1 MEPMEKILSAGMD
14 AGLSQEDLAR
24 ATRRILEAL
33 PATFS
38 KDSESSARLL
48 SGLSKNISDNP
59 MLVAWGLKVA
69 AHASDSVWRKVVDT
83 FVIGVVT
90 ERKTAVSSTK
100 KVLGY
105 HPPVTLVLNP
115 TMRCNLRC
123 KGCYAYSFNK
133 NSDMDRPL
141 LEKVLTEA
149 RELGIQFITITGG
162 EPFLYPDIEG
172 VFESFSDMIFMVYTN
187 AQHIDADRARRLSA
201 LGNVW
206 PAVSV
211 EGYRDETDARR
222 GRGVYE
228 RLTAA
233 MERLQENGVLF
244 GISAVPTRHNTELLA
259 SDEFI
264 DHYIGK
270 GALFGWMFTYIPVGR
285 DPDPDLMATP
295 HQRELLRQQSLH
307 WRKTRPIFM
316 ADFWNDGPLCGG
328 CMSASRFAF
337 ITSDGWAQ
345 PCTFVHFATHNV
357 RDHTLKEIFV
367 SEFFKTIRD
376 RQPYCSNLL
385 RPCKIIDH
393 PHILREV
400 VQKCGARPVY
410 PGAERILEDPAVR
423 SHLEDYSREYK
434 KIADRAWASS
444 DYFSGY
450 GVQVP
455 FYGRV
460 NLYEIYDWRL
470 KAETPPPA
478 AQTEGGTRKSR
489 DA

>member
-1 MEPMEKILSAGMD
+1 MEPMTKILSLGMD
-14 AGLSQEDLAR
+14 AGLSQKDLER
-24 ATRRILEAL
+24 ATKRIMQAL
-33 PATFS
+33 PAALS
-38 KDSESSARLL
+38 EDSESSTRLL
-48 SGLSKNISDNP
+48 SGLTKNLSDNP

-69 AHASDSVWRKVVDT
+69 AHASDSVWQKFVDN

-100 KVLGY
+100 EDLGY

-115 TMRCNLRC
+115 TMRCSLRC

-172 VFESFSDMIFMVYTN
+172 VFEKFSDMIFMVYTN
-187 AQHIDADRARRLSA
+187 AQHIDADRARRLSE

-211 EGYRDETDARR
+211 EGYQAETDARR
-222 GRGVYE
+222 GPGVYAK
-228 RLTAA
+228 LTAT
-233 MERLQENGVLF
+233 MEHLSENGVLF
-244 GISAVPTRHNTELLA
+244 GISAVPTRHNTEMLA
-259 SDEFI
+259 SDAFI
-264 DHYIGK
+264 DHYIEK
-270 GALFGWMFTYIPVGR
+270 GSLFGWMFTYMPVGK

-295 HQRELLRQQSLH
+295 AQREHLRRQSLH
-307 WRKTRPIFM
+307 WRKTKPIFM

-337 ITSDGWAQ
+337 ITNDGWAQ

-357 RDHTLKEIFV
+357 REHSLREIFD
-367 SEFFKTIRD
+367 SEFFHTIRG

-400 VQKCGARPVY
+400 IEECGARPVY
-410 PGAERILEDPAVR
+410 PGAERIIEDPAVR
-423 SHLEDYSREYK
+423 NHLDGYSLEYK
-434 KIADRAWASS
+434 EIADRAWASS
-444 DYFSGY
+444 DYSSGY

-460 NLYEIYDWRL
+460 NLYEIYNWRL

-478 AQTEGGTRKSR
+478 ARCEGKRRKSR
-489 DA
+489 NA

>member
-1 MEPMEKILSAGMD
+1 MEPMTKILSLGME
-14 AGLSQEDLAR
+14 AGLSEEDLAR
-24 ATRRILEAL
+24 VGKRILQSL
-33 PATFS
+33 PANFS
-38 KDSESSARLL
+38 KGSETSARLL
-48 SGLSKNISDNP
+48 AGLEKNIADNP
-59 MLVAWGLKVA
+59 MLVAWALKVA
-69 AHASDSVWRKVVDT
+69 AHASDSVWQRFVEN

-90 ERKTAVSSTK
+90 ERKTAVASTK
-100 KVLGY
+100 EAIGY

-115 TMRCNLRC
+115 TMRCSLRC

-149 RELGIQFITITGG
+149 RELGIQFMTITGG

-172 VFESFSDMIFMVYTN
+172 VFEQFSDMIFMVYTN
-187 AQHIDADRARRLSA
+187 AQHIDADRARRLSQ

-206 PAVSV
+206 PTISV
-211 EGYRDETDARR
+211 EGYREETDARR
-222 GRGVYE
+222 GPGVYAK
-228 RLTAA
+228 LTGA
-233 MERLQENGVLF
+233 MERLRENGVLF

-259 SDEFI
+259 SDEFL
-264 DHYIGK
+264 DHYMEK
-270 GALFGWMFTYIPVGR
+270 GALFGWMFTYIPVGK
-285 DPDPDLMATP
+285 DPDPGLMATP
-295 HQRELLRQQSLH
+295 TQRELLRRQSLH
-307 WRKTRPIFM
+307 WRRTKPFFM

-328 CMSASRFAF
+328 CMSANRFAF
-337 ITSDGWAQ
+337 ITNDGWAQ

-357 RDHTLKEIFV
+357 RGHSLKEIFK
-367 SEFFKTIRD
+367 SEFFQTIRG

-400 VQKCGARPVY
+400 VEKCGARPVY
-410 PGAERILEDPAVR
+410 PGAERIIEDPAVR
-423 SHLEDYSREYK
+423 EHLDAYSREYR
-434 KIADRAWASS
+434 KIADKAWASA
-444 DYFSGY
+444 DYRSGY

-470 KAETPPPA
+470 KPEAPPPA
-478 AQTEGGTRKSR
+478 QSDGERRKSPN
-489 DA
+489 A

>member
-1 MEPMEKILSAGMD
+1 MEPMKKILSLGRE
-14 AGLSQEDLAR
+14 AGLSPEDLQR
-24 ATRRILEAL
+24 ATGRIMQAL
-33 PATFS
+33 PAALSTGG
-38 KDSESSARLL
+38 ESSTRLL
-48 SGLSKNISDNP
+48 SGLAKNLADNP
-59 MLVAWGLKVA
+59 MLIGWGLKVA
-69 AHASDSVWRKVVDT
+69 AQVSDSVWRRFVDN

-90 ERKTAVSSTK
+90 ERKTAVLSARED
-100 KVLGY
+100 LGY

-123 KGCYAYSFNK
+123 RGCYAYSFNK

-141 LEKVLTEA
+141 LEKVLREA
-149 RELGIQFITITGG
+149 RDMGVQFITITGG
-162 EPFLYPDIEG
+162 EPFLYPGIEN
-172 VFESFSDMIFMVYTN
+172 VFETFSDMIFMVYTN
-187 AQHIDADRARRLSA
+187 AQHIDADRARRLSD

-211 EGYRDETDARR
+211 EGYQAETDARR
-222 GRGVYE
+222 GPGVYA

-233 MERLQENGVLF
+233 MEHLRENGVLF
-244 GISAVPTRHNTELLA
+244 GISAVPTRHNTEMLA
-259 SDEFI
+259 ADAFI
-264 DHYIGK
+264 DHYIDK

-285 DPDPDLMATP
+285 DPDPGLMATP
-295 HQRELLRQQSLH
+295 AQRELLRRQSLH
-307 WRKTRPIFM
+307 WRRAKSIFM

-328 CMSASRFAF
+328 CMSASRYAF

-357 RDHTLKEIFV
+357 RDHSLREIFD
-367 SEFFKTIRD
+367 SDFFRTIRS

-400 VQKCGARPVY
+400 VKKCGARPVY
-410 PGAERILEDPAVR
+410 PGAERILEDPVVR
-423 SHLEDYSREYK
+423 EHLDDYSREYRE
-434 KIADRAWASS
+434 IADRAWASA
-444 DYFSGY
+444 DYSSGY

-460 NLYEIYDWRL
+460 NLYEIYNWL
-470 KAETPPPA
+470 LTPEKPPPDRFVN
-478 AQTEGGTRKSR
+478 QPRKLQ

>member
-1 MEPMEKILSAGMD
+1 MEPMTKILSVGMD
-14 AGLSQEDLAR
+14 AGLSQEDLDR
-24 ATRRILEAL
+24 ATKRIMQTL
-33 PATFS
+33 PATLS
-38 KDSESSARLL
+38 EDSESTTRLL
-48 SGLSKNISDNP
+48 AGLSKNLSDNP

-69 AHASDSVWRKVVDT
+69 AHASDSVWQKFVDN
-83 FVIGVVT
+83 FIIGVVT
-90 ERKTAVSSTK
+90 ERTTAVSNTK
-100 KVLGY
+100 KDLGY

-115 TMRCNLRC
+115 TMRCSLQC

-149 RELGIQFITITGG
+149 RELGIRFMTITGG

-172 VFESFSDMIFMVYTN
+172 VFETFSDMIFMVYTN
-187 AQHIDADRARRLSA
+187 AQHIDADRARRLSE

-206 PAVSV
+206 PAISV
-211 EGYRDETDARR
+211 EGYEAETDARR
-222 GRGVYE
+222 GPGVYSK
-228 RLTAA
+228 LTAS
-233 MERLQENGVLF
+233 MKHLSENGVMF

-259 SDEFI
+259 SDAFI
-264 DHYIGK
+264 DHYIEK
-270 GALFGWMFTYIPVGR
+270 GALFGWMFTYMPVGK

-295 HQRELLRQQSLH
+295 AQREYLRRQSLH
-307 WRKTRPIFM
+307 WRKTKPFFM

-337 ITSDGWAQ
+337 ITNDGWAQ

-357 RDHTLKEIFV
+357 REHSLREIFD
-367 SEFFKTIRD
+367 SEFFHTIRG

-400 VQKCGARPVY
+400 VEKCGARPVY
-410 PGAERILEDPAVR
+410 PGADRILTDPGLR
-423 SHLEDYSREYK
+423 SHLDDYSREYGL
-434 KIADRAWASS
+434 IADKAWASA
-444 DYFSGY
+444 DYQSGH

-460 NLYEIYDWRL
+460 DLYEIYDWHL

-478 AQTEGGTRKSR
+478 ARSEGRRRKSR
-489 DA
+489 NA